1 MRFVESYTFTPG
13 IRGAGTI
20 VIPEVVELE
29 GINRIWNVTKGA
41 LIYEATKSEYGIIS
55 IVVANG
61 ETTLTIETNTSTMNA
76 GDDIQ
81 ILLYDGDASG
91 GGAGGGVGDGR
102 IDAFGRQR
110 VSEPFT
116 IADYKHVYALH
127 PEFITEKSGAG
138 SDVAFVS
145 NIAAERLTVGTGA
158 TDFVVRQSRMYHP
171 YQPGK
176 SQLILISF
184 KLNGTQANADKRVG
198 YFDDRNGVFLLYDD
212 AGELYFVER
221 RYVTGSSVDFPVA
234 QSAWNVD
241 PCDGTGPSGFDVN
254 VSTTQLMFIDFQWLG
269 VGRVRIGFVHDGAYI
284 LAHEFYHSN
293 TLTTVYWSNPAL
305 PVRAEIRNTGALAAA
320 ASLDCICSS
329 VQAEGG
335 YSEAG
340 FDFSAQTEVRA
351 IGNPPNTL
359 PVMAIRLADT
369 FKGDLNRVL
378 VRLGAIQGYSA
389 TGGYRLDVIR
399 LDSHTQLTSTDPGG
413 IVWTSANA
421 ESAVEYSTNVTTY
434 TPAATDQVI
443 DSYFVVAGGGASRP
457 IASGVA
463 DPSAARLSFLA
474 QDYDSNNSQAFVV
487 FATSLGNGSNA
498 AITMQ
503 WRELP

>member
-1 MRFVESYTFTPG
+1 MRVLDTYTFTPG
-13 IRGAGTI
+13 AKGAGTI
-20 VIPEVVELE
+20 VVPEVIELE
-29 GINRIWNVTKGA
+29 DLYRIVNVSRGVALYGTEIPISGA
-41 LIYEATKSEYGIIS
+41 T
-55 IVVANG
+55 VTVANG
-61 ETTLTIETNTSTMNA
+61 ESTITLEESTTFCDAADEL
-76 GDDIQ
+76 Q
-81 ILLYDGDASG
+81 ILVYDSTGGGGGGG
-91 GGAGGGVGDGR
+91 GGAGDGR

-116 IADYKHVYALH
+116 LADYKHVYALH

-212 AGELYFVER
+212 AGELSFVER
-221 RYVTGSSVDFPVA
+221 RYVTGSPVDFPEA

-241 PCDGTGPSGFDVN
+241 RCDGTGPSGFDIN
-254 VSTTQLMFIDFQWLG
+254 ASATQLMFIDFQWLG
-269 VGRVRIGFVHDGAYI
+269 VGRVRVGFVHDGKYI

-320 ASLDCICSS
+320 TDFDFICSS
-329 VQAEGG
+329 VQSEGG

-340 FDFSAQTEVRA
+340 FDFSAHTAVRA

-359 PVMAIRLADT
+359 PVMAIRLANT

-378 VRLGAIQGYSA
+378 VRLGSIQGYSQ

-399 LDSHTQLTSTDPGG
+399 LASHTQLTSTDVGG
-413 IVWTSANA
+413 IVWTAANA

-443 DSYFVVAGGGASRP
+443 DSYFVVAGGGVSRP
-457 IASGVA
+457 IASGVT

-487 FATSLGNGSNA
+487 FATSLGNGADA
-498 AITMQ
+498 AVTMQ
-503 WRELP
+503 WRELQ

>member
-1 MRFVESYTFTPG
+1 MRFVENYTFTPG
-13 IRGAGTI
+13 ARGVGTI
-20 VIPEVVELE
+20 VIPEVIELE
-29 GINRIWNVTKGA
+29 AINRIWNVTRGA
-41 LIYEATKSEYGIIS
+41 LIYEATKSEYGIVS
-55 IVVANG
+55 IVVAG
-61 ETTLTIETNTSTMNA
+61 GSTTLTIETNTSTMDA
-76 GDDIQ
+76 ADEIQ
-81 ILLYDGDASG
+81 ILLYSG
-91 GGAGGGVGDGR
+91 GEGGGGSGAGSDGTL
-102 IDAFGRQR
+102 DAFGRQR
-110 VSEPFT
+110 VSEPYT

-138 SDVAFVS
+138 SDVAFIS

-176 SQLILISF
+176 SQLVLISF
-184 KLNGTQANADKRVG
+184 KLNGVQENADKRVG

-212 AGELYFVER
+212 AGDLSFVER
-221 RYVTGSSVDFPVA
+221 RYVTGSSVDFPAA
-234 QSAWNVD
+234 QSSWNVD
-241 PCDGTGPSGFDVN
+241 PCDGTGPSGFNIN

-269 VGRVRIGFVHDGAYI
+269 VGRVRIGFVHDGRYI

-293 TLTTVYWSNPAL
+293 TLATVYWSNPAL

-320 ASLDCICSS
+320 ATLDFICSS

-340 FDFSAQTEVRA
+340 FDFSAHTAVRS

-359 PVMAIRLADT
+359 PVMAIRLANT

-378 VRLGAIQGYSA
+378 VRLGAIQGYSQ

-399 LDSHTQLTSTDPGG
+399 LASHTQLSSTDVGG
-413 IVWTSANA
+413 IVWTPANA
-421 ESAVEYSTNVTTY
+421 ESSVEYSTNATTY

-443 DSYFVVAGGGASRP
+443 DSYFVVAGGGVSRP
-457 IASGVA
+457 ISSGVA

-487 FATSLGNGSNA
+487 FATSLGNGADS

-503 WRELP
+503 WRELQ